1 MAEQAEQIGGPTQSA
16 ALFVLL
22 LMLSVKLP
30 FDLTFVLTLSTS
42 VELNLKFWD

>member
-1 MAEQAEQIGGPTQSA
+1 MAESAEQIGGPVQSA

-30 FDLTFVLTLSTS
+30 VDLIFALTLSIS
-42 VELNLKFWD
+42 VD